1 MVSFDR
7 LSSSYSYMESEQ
19 KKYEIAY
26 LVSPQ
31 VPEEDVVR
39 IAGIV
44 TRVIEESKGMVR
56 HVNEPKKRLLFYP
69 IQKDR
74 KAYFGYTTFT
84 ADGST
89 PAEITKKLKFE
100 KEILRSLITEEVI
113 VPARHIPLRAAWQP
127 TDGSVLPAK
136 QPIRREEL
144 PAVSAEE
151 RKTAIEN
158 IDKQLEE
165 ILGA

>member
-1 MVSFDR
+1 
-7 LSSSYSYMESEQ
+7 MEPEA

-44 TRVIEESKGMVR
+44 TRVIGESKGMVR
-56 HVNEPKKRLLFYP
+56 HINEPKKRLLFYP

-84 ADGST
+84 ANAST
-89 PAEITKKLKFE
+89 PADITKKLKFE
-100 KEILRSLITEEVI
+100 KEILRFLITGEVV
-113 VPARHIPLRAAWQP
+113 VPARHVPLRAAWQP
-127 TDGSVLPAK
+127 TDGSVLPPA
-136 QPIRREEL
+136 QTARREEL
-144 PAVSAEE
+144 PVVSAEE
-151 RKTAIEN
+151 RKAAIAN